1 MQIQAANDYVIIERD
16 ETETEVGG
24 LIIPDD
30 AQVQTNRGEVKSVGR
45 LVRDRKTI
53 QNGVKAVFNK
63 HAGFTVRID
72 GVEYT
77 ILREHEIIGIL

>member
-63 HAGFTVRID
+63 HAGFCVRID

>member
-1 MQIQAANDYVIIERD
+1 MQIKAANDYVMVIRD
-16 ETETEVGG
+16 ETKSQVGG

-30 AQVQTNRGEVKSVGR
+30 AQEQTNRGEVKSVGG

-63 HAGFTVRID
+63 HAGFAVRIE